1 MHRELLPY
9 VIISTP
15 FISVGTVASS
25 LTESQGQMWVVLW
38 TYLGSLCLV
47 SLPLAGIFTIVMD
60 YNAEGLAAAMVCGYC
75 TSACIQLNTFIE
87 SDVNK
92 AVERVQA
99 SAEAGEIDLESLFSA
114 ESLDE
119 FSTDSGDTF
128 GSEGNS
134 TVETG
139 RSVV

>member
-1 MHRELLPY
+1 
-9 VIISTP
+9 
-15 FISVGTVASS
+15 
-25 LTESQGQMWVVLW
+25 
-38 TYLGSLCLV
+38 
-47 SLPLAGIFTIVMD
+47 MD

-92 AVERVQA
+92 AVERIQA
-99 SAEAGEIDLESLFSA
+99 SVEAGEIDLESLFSA

-119 FSTDSGDTF
+119 CSTDSGDTF
-128 GSEGNS
+128 GSDGNS

>member
-38 TYLGSLCLV
+38 TYLGSLCFV
-47 SLPLAGIFTIVMD
+47 SLPLAGFFTIVLD

-92 AVERVQA
+92 AVARVQA
-99 SAEAGEIDLESLFSA
+99 SMEAGEIDVESLFSA

-119 FSTDSGDTF
+119 CSTVSGGTI
-128 GSEGNS
+128 GSDGIS
-134 TVETG
+134 TVETS
-139 RSVV
+139 RSTV

>member
-1 MHRELLPY
+1 MDL
-9 VIISTP
+9 
-15 FISVGTVASS
+15 FG
-25 LTESQGQMWVVLW
+25 G
-38 TYLGSLCLV
+38 LCLV
-47 SLPLAGIFTIVMD
+47 SLPLAVFFTFVMD

-92 AVERVQA
+92 AVEGVQA
-99 SAEAGEIDLESLFSA
+99 SAEAGEIDIESLFSA

-119 FSTDSGDTF
+119 CSTDSDGTF
-128 GSEGNS
+128 GSDDNDF
-134 TVETG
+134 TWETS